1 MCDPEIALPQAI
13 RSDDGWLPKSF
24 FDFVQAG
31 ADFMQA
37 ADQ

>member
-1 MCDPEIALPQAI
+1 MCDPEISLPQAI
-13 RSDDGWLPKSF
+13 RSGGGWLPKSF

-37 ADQ
+37 AD